1 MLTRIGLGKQHP
13 SLLVVA
19 TSPKVIKWRRH
30 HVEVLVKKVVLL
42 LHQKVHR
49 GLIARWIG
57 LRLVYGG
64 WQARS
69 PLTGATPA
77 WVLVGAIGITRMVG
91 WVAV

>member
-1 MLTRIGLGKQHP
+1 MGLGKQHP

-19 TSPKVIKWRRH
+19 TSPKVVKWRRH
-30 HVEVLVKKVVLL
+30 HVEVRVKIVVLL

-49 GLIARWIG
+49 GLVARRIG

-77 WVLVGAIGITRMVG
+77 CVLVTAIWITWVVG

>member
-1 MLTRIGLGKQHP
+1 MGLGKQHP

-19 TSPKVIKWRRH
+19 TSPKVVKWRRH
-30 HVEVLVKKVVLL
+30 HVEVRVKIVVLL

-49 GLIARWIG
+49 GLVARRIG

-64 WQARS
+64 WQAHS

-77 WVLVGAIGITRMVG
+77 CVLVTAIWITWVVG